1 MVNILVGDRNKSN
14 INILRQKFTEDNK
27 FKIQNAVTG
36 KDTILEYWKL
46 NPDIYMRDA
55 IIYCYYNFY
64 KLELLN
70 DILNYLAYKYNVS
83 YTKVRD
89 SLKACIRNFNS
100 STVCN
105 VDKEL
110 FDSLYNNG
118 YGVSLKTFIEKIVI
132 YLIKTKNK
140 GRLF

>member
-1 MVNILVGDRNKSN
+1 
-14 INILRQKFTEDNK
+14 
-27 FKIQNAVTG
+27 
-36 KDTILEYWKL
+36 
-46 NPDIYMRDA
+46 MRDA

-132 YLIKTKNK
+132 YLIKTKSISESLCK
-140 GRLF
+140 L